1 MKLIM
6 KHLLISFL
14 FLVATHTLA
23 QEKPII
29 VVELFTSEGCS
40 SCPPADR
47 LLSSIINEEHSEA
60 EVIGLSFHVDYWNYI
75 GWKDP
80 YSDASYSKRQRAYA
94 NKLISSVYTP
104 QMVVNGTH
112 RFVGSDRSDWR
123 EAYAKE
129 KSAKVVTAL
138 DIKSVELKGRV
149 LSFAVDGVE
158 GKRFVN
164 AAVVERDLS
173 QDVSR
178 GENRGRR
185 LSHDNVVRAFEAKK
199 DDQYNSFQLTLPD
212 DLDLTK
218 SSLVVYTQHP
228 ATWQINGA
236 KKIELTSIQ

>member
-1 MKLIM
+1 M
-6 KHLLISFL
+6 KHLLLPIFFFISSL
-14 FLVATHTLA
+14 ALA
-23 QEKPII
+23 QDKPII

-47 LLSSIINEEHSEA
+47 LLSSIVNEQYTDA

-80 YSDASYSKRQRAYA
+80 YSHADYSKRQRIYA

-123 EAYAKE
+123 QAFSTE
-129 KSAKVVTAL
+129 KSSKLVTSLKINSIAL
-138 DIKSVELKGRV
+138 NGRS
-149 LSFAVDGVE
+149 LSFTVNGIE
-158 GKRFVN
+158 GKQFVN
-164 AAVVERDLS
+164 AAVVERELS
-173 QDVSR
+173 QDINR

-185 LSHDNVVRAFEAKK
+185 LSHDNVVRAFNAKK
-199 DDQYNSFQLTLPD
+199 NEENNSFQLTLPE

-218 SSLVVYTQHP
+218 SSLIVYTQHH
-228 ATWQINGA
+228 ATWQIKGA
-236 KKIELTSIQ
+236 KKIELASIQ